1 MSENLSHAAD
11 CEGDAVNLE
20 LVQEIFG
27 NICVNC
33 ASFVAKNAQYKTN
46 KLVQYYS
53 ICSWPQVRKLI
64 FFETTWRLAFRTFW
78 LQGLD
83 KYEFLT
89 TFLIHFKAERW
100 WEEKKLLARI
110 FFDELQNSHIN

>member
-33 ASFVAKNAQYKTN
+33 ASFVAKNAHDKTN
-46 KLVQYYS
+46 KLIQYYS
-53 ICSWPQVRKLI
+53 ICSWPQARKLM
-64 FFETTWRLAFRTFW
+64 FFWNDVEISF
-78 LQGLD
+78 
-83 KYEFLT
+83 
-89 TFLIHFKAERW
+89 
-100 WEEKKLLARI
+100 
-110 FFDELQNSHIN
+110 

>member
-46 KLVQYYS
+46 KPVQYYS

-64 FFETTWRLAFRTFW
+64 FFWNDVEISF
-78 LQGLD
+78 
-83 KYEFLT
+83 
-89 TFLIHFKAERW
+89 
-100 WEEKKLLARI
+100 
-110 FFDELQNSHIN
+110 

>member
-33 ASFVAKNAQYKTN
+33 ASFVAKTVQYKTN

-64 FFETTWRLAFRTFW
+64 FFWNDVEISF
-78 LQGLD
+78 
-83 KYEFLT
+83 
-89 TFLIHFKAERW
+89 
-100 WEEKKLLARI
+100 
-110 FFDELQNSHIN
+110 

>member
-27 NICVNC
+27 NFCVNC

-46 KLVQYYS
+46 KLAQYYS

-64 FFETTWRLAFRTFW
+64 FFWNDVEISF
-78 LQGLD
+78 
-83 KYEFLT
+83 
-89 TFLIHFKAERW
+89 
-100 WEEKKLLARI
+100 
-110 FFDELQNSHIN
+110 

>member
-33 ASFVAKNAQYKTN
+33 AFFVAKNAQYKTN

-64 FFETTWRLAFRTFW
+64 FFWNDVEISF
-78 LQGLD
+78 
-83 KYEFLT
+83 
-89 TFLIHFKAERW
+89 
-100 WEEKKLLARI
+100 
-110 FFDELQNSHIN
+110 

>member
-53 ICSWPQVRKLI
+53 IFSWPNPKQLI
-64 FFETTWRLAFRTFW
+64 FFWNDVEISF
-78 LQGLD
+78 
-83 KYEFLT
+83 
-89 TFLIHFKAERW
+89 
-100 WEEKKLLARI
+100 
-110 FFDELQNSHIN
+110 